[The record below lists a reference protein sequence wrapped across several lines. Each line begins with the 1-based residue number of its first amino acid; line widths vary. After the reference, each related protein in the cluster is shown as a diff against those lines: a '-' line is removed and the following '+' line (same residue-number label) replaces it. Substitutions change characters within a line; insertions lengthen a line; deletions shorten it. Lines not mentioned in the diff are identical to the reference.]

1 MSIRTPNNPSVDRRF
16 RYEPMIPATV
26 CFAVGICVDRF
37 ADVRTIFLFI
47 ATILAWIG
55 WFSIHSRWPRKTKV
69 ACCFLFLMIASS
81 GALWHH
87 ARWNWYP
94 KTEIGITTGENFNA
108 CVLRGTLITEPV
120 RVAAAASHPTLD
132 TMTPKERVRFRLKI
146 NSVRDKDQ
154 WKNASGTVSVS
165 MFLSKEQTAGTDPI
179 QLPNC
184 GTQVEIVGSL
194 GGGRATRNP
203 GQFDFATF
211 SRSKGQL
218 AAVFVDST
226 DGVSEFDSDAVASL
240 GFRAKL
246 RSNIDNQLHTHLP
259 DQQAAFASAVLLG
272 NRDQMDIEVRDRF
285 LKTGA
290 SHLLAISGLHVG
302 ILASGFLLL
311 LRLGFVS
318 RRNCLYLTIA
328 FVLSYAWLV
337 EFRPTVLR
345 AAILICVMCGAR
357 LLGKRSLSWGSLTTA
372 LMLVL
377 LVNPMDLF
385 SLGTQL
391 SFLAISSI
399 IIGKQWIFKAASQD
413 PIDQLIA
420 RTRST
425 PVRIAKRI
433 GRDVRAAFCVSL
445 LIWTLGIPLVAYQ
458 FHSVALIAPLL
469 NPLLLLPM
477 ALALYSGMA
486 TITCG
491 TLAPAT
497 AFAPAAVCSLS
508 LGCIQN
514 MIDVGADQQAG
525 HFWTCGPT
533 GIAVI
538 VFYLG
543 VFVFAVF
550 PRTKVPTKW
559 CLALAVAWLV
569 FGWLIPHRA
578 AQLQRVAD
586 AKLKVTIIDVRH
598 GSAALLEL
606 PDGRNILFDCGSPS
620 GSSKAAETVSNLL
633 WREGISRLD
642 AVIVSHADVDHFN
655 ALPELIERFHVGAVW
670 VSPSMVDDDAPSV
683 RTLRSA
689 IEKHNVSVLQVD
701 EGSLAEFADTRLK
714 ISFLGPPSLSA
725 DFLDQLDDNELSLV
739 AKIEFNGRSI
749 LLPGD
754 VEKLGMESLLK
765 QPIENVDVLVAAH
778 HGSKNSDPQRFARW
792 CKPDFVVASCGSG
805 RFGDFQR
812 DQFGL
817 GYPCVV
823 LSTDQCGAVRCTV
836 NASGSLAIEH
846 WNGEGWTEVNRL

>member
-1 MSIRTPNNPSVDRRF
+1 MVARKENQIDRRL
-16 RYEPMIPATV
+16 RYEPMIPATI
-26 CFAVGICVDRF
+26 CFAVGIVTDRLL
-37 ADVRTIFLFI
+37 DVHGLLLFVA
-47 ATILAWIG
+47 ATLAWIT
-55 WFSIHSRWPRKTKV
+55 WVLIHARWPRRTKL
-69 ACCFLFLMIASS
+69 ACGCLFLMIASS

-87 ARWNWYP
+87 VRWNWFP
-94 KTEIGITTGENFNA
+94 KTEIGISARESFNA
-108 CVLRGTLITEPV
+108 CALRGTLITEPV

-132 TMTPKERVRFRLKI
+132 TMSPKERVRFRLKI

-165 MFLSKEQTAGTDPI
+165 MFLSEQQTAGNEPI
-179 QLPNC
+179 KLPRC
-184 GTQVEIVGSL
+184 GSQVEIVGSL

-203 GQFDFATF
+203 GQFDFALF

-226 DGVSEFDSDAVASL
+226 DGVVEIESEAIASL

-246 RSNIDNQLHTHLP
+246 RSNIDNQLHVHLP

-272 NRDQMDIEVRDRF
+272 NRDQMDVDVRDRF

-399 IIGKQWIFKAASQD
+399 IIGKPWIFKAQSQD

-420 RTRST
+420 KTRST
-425 PVRIAKRI
+425 PVRIANRM
-433 GRDVRAAFCVSL
+433 GRDIRAAFCVSL

-477 ALALYSGMA
+477 ALALYSGLL

-491 TLAPAT
+491 SIAPAT
-497 AFAPAAVCSLS
+497 AFAPAALCSLS

-514 MIDVGADQQAG
+514 MIDVGAEQAAG
-525 HFWTCGPT
+525 HFWTSGPT
-533 GIAVI
+533 GIAVA

-550 PRTKVPTKW
+550 PQTKVSTKW
-559 CLALAVAWLV
+559 CIALAVAWLV
-569 FGWLIPHRA
+569 FGWLIPQRA
-578 AQLQRVAD
+578 SQLQRVGEE
-586 AKLKVTIIDVRH
+586 KLRVTIIDVRH

-606 PDGRNILFDCGSPS
+606 PDGKNLLFDCGSTS
-620 GSSKAAETVSNLL
+620 GSGKAAQTVSDLL
-633 WREGISRLD
+633 WREGIDRLD

-670 VSPSMVDDDAPSV
+670 ISPSMVNVDAPSV
-683 RTLRSA
+683 KTLRGA
-689 IEKHNVSVLQVD
+689 IKKYNVPVHCVD
-701 EGSLAEFADTRLK
+701 EGSLAEFADAGLK
-714 ISFLGPPSLSA
+714 ISFLGPPSLEA

-754 VEKLGMESLLK
+754 VEELGMESLLK
-765 QPIENVDVLVAAH
+765 QPIEKVDVLVAAH

-805 RFGDFQR
+805 RFGDFESK
-812 DQFGL
+812 QFTL
-817 GYPCVV
+817 GHPCVV
-823 LSTDQCGAVRCTV
+823 LSTDQSGAVRCTV
-836 NASGSLAIEH
+836 DASGSLAIEH
-846 WNGEGWTEVNRL
+846 WNGKGWTKVNRL